1 MWFDEVLSTSI
12 NCVILQ
18 LNWFKD
24 YDGFIFQIKTG
35 IGAVESLD
43 INAELRLQHPGIYQ
57 LTVKGDSSMEETKG
71 SSVSTVEIW

>member
-1 MWFDEVLSTSI
+1 MV
-12 NCVILQ
+12 Q
-18 LNWFKD
+18 LDKLNN
-24 YDGFIFQIKTG
+24 YNGSIFQIKTG

-43 INAELRLQHPGIYQ
+43 INAELKLQHPGIYQ